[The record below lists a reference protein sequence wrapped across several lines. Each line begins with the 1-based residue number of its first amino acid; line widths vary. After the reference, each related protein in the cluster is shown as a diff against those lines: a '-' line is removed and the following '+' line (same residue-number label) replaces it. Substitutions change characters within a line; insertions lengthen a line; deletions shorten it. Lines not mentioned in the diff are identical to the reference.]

1 MQETKSPCACPSPGA
16 THNPGGDGPGC
27 AEGTGRQGRGD
38 SLQLDT
44 RPAEEQPHFSSTGAE
59 GARAEATAPTQ
70 GTSLAPTGA
79 RQERRG
85 GGGGGKVS
93 WGKALKGPE
102 RGVTLWQSREG
113 GLGQALFSP
122 HGAGLGEQP
131 ME

>member
-1 MQETKSPCACPSPGA
+1 MRRGNRTPG
-16 THNPGGDGPGC
+16 
-27 AEGTGRQGRGD
+27 QGRLPPTGHQARRGAATL
-38 SLQLDT
+38 LQHW
-44 RPAEEQPHFSSTGAE
+44 RR
-59 GARAEATAPTQ
+59 GARAEATPPTQ

-113 GLGQALFSP
+113 A
-122 HGAGLGEQP
+122 
-131 ME
+131 